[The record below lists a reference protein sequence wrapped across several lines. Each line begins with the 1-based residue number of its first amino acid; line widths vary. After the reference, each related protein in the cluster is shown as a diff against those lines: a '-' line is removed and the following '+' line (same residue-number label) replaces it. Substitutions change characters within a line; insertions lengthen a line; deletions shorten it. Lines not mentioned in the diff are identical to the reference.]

1 MLHWQYSTQLP
12 MNVNTSPK
20 SLPKVAVCILN
31 YNGHQA
37 NYLQQFLPTVYASEY
52 ANLDIYVIDNKSTDD
67 SVAYLQKEGFVA
79 LNTPTENNRFL
90 IALDQNYWF
99 AGGYNHGLKDIDADY
114 FVLLNSDVAVSPN
127 WITPIIEL
135 MEKDQQIAA
144 CQPKIKLFA
153 NPVLFEHA
161 GGSGGF
167 VDKWGYPF
175 CRGRIFNSLE
185 TDTGQYENTQPIFW
199 ASGAA
204 FFIRA
209 KLYYDIGGLDAD
221 YKAHME
227 EIDLCWRLQRAN
239 YKIMVCPQSVVHH
252 VGGGTLP
259 KENPHKTYLNF
270 KNSLTTIFKNETGLK
285 MYWIIWVRLVLDG
298 VAATRF
304 LTKGEF
310 GNIGAVIKA
319 HWSFFFSFFNN
330 LKKQKETTQQIA
342 AAQFPSKKQVVT
354 PQKYAKSI
362 VWQHFVKGKQKYS
375 EL

>member
-1 MLHWQYSTQLP
+1 

-52 ANLDIYVIDNKSTDD
+52 ANLDIYVIDNKSTDG

-90 IALDQNYWF
+90 IPLDQNYWF
-99 AGGYNHGLKDIDADY
+99 AGGYNHGLKDIEADY

-127 WITPIIEL
+127 WITPVIEL

-144 CQPKIKLFA
+144 CQPKVKLFA
-153 NPVLFEHA
+153 NPALFEHA

-167 VDKWGYPF
+167 IDQWGYPF
-175 CRGRIFNSLE
+175 CRGRIFNALE
-185 TDTGQYENTQPIFW
+185 TDTGQYDNIEQVFW

-209 KLYYDIGGLDAD
+209 KLYYKIGGLDAD

-298 VAATRF
+298 VAAARF

-319 HWSFFFSFFNN
+319 HWSFFFSFLGN
-330 LKKQKETTQQIA
+330 LQKRKATKKQIA
-342 AAQFPSKKQVVT
+342 AAQFESKQQIIA
-354 PQKYAKSI
+354 PRKYEKSI